1 MITPDPAAVEP
12 DERPRRDGR
21 PEKGLGRGSLQVA
34 FEQLTTSK
42 PGMGAA
48 SGFLMTSTIALRAR
62 NLRKQ
67 YPKVLAVAGLDLEV
81 QRGEVFG
88 LLGPNGAGKT
98 TTLEMLEGIT
108 PVDSGAIEVLGLNW
122 KTAARAIR
130 ARIGV
135 QLQSTSLFNKITPR
149 EALDLYGSYY
159 PKCLTSDALLELVQ
173 LTDKADAYHATLSGG
188 QMQRLALAMAL
199 VNDPELVFLDEPTTG
214 LDPQARRGLWEV
226 VRQIKAEGRT
236 VILTTHYMDEA
247 EVLCD
252 RLAIMDHGRVLTEGT
267 PLGLIQQLAIP
278 SVVELAF
285 ATAAPDPAPYA
296 QRLAL
301 PVKALADRWEIATLD
316 PKAIL
321 PALLEAAEAARVP
334 YTQIH
339 VRRAT
344 LEDVFLQLTGRSL
357 RD

>member
-1 MITPDPAAVEP
+1 
-12 DERPRRDGR
+12 
-21 PEKGLGRGSLQVA
+21 
-34 FEQLTTSK
+34 
-42 PGMGAA
+42 
-48 SGFLMTSTIALRAR
+48 MTSPIALSAK
-62 NLRKQ
+62 NIRKH
-67 YPKVLAVAGLDLEV
+67 YPKVLAVDGLNLEV

-98 TTLEMLEGIT
+98 TTLEILEGLT
-108 PVDSGAIEVLGLNW
+108 SLDSGEIRLLGLDW
-122 KTAARAIR
+122 KTDGKAIR
-130 ARIGV
+130 SRIGV

-159 PKCLTSDALLELVQ
+159 PKSLTTDSLLDLVQ

-188 QMQRLALAMAL
+188 QMQRLALALAL

-214 LDPQARRGLWEV
+214 LDPQARRGLWDV
-226 VRQIKAEGRT
+226 VRRIKAEGRT

-252 RLAIMDHGRVLTEGT
+252 RLAIMDHGKVLTEGT
-267 PLGLIQQLAIP
+267 PMGLIQQLAIP
-278 SVVELAF
+278 SVVELTF
-285 ATAAPDPAPYA
+285 AATAPDPAA
-296 QRLAL
+296 FALRLAQ
-301 PVKALADRWEIATLD
+301 PVIARADLWEIPTLD
-316 PKAIL
+316 PKALL
-321 PALLEAAEAARVP
+321 PALLEASEAAGVP